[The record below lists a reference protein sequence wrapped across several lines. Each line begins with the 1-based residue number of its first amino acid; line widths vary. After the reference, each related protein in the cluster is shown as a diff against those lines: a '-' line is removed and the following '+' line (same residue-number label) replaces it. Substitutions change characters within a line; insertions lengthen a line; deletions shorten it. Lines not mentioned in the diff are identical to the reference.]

1 MPLTEANRVLHC
13 AHRNWNAEPENNVIL
28 LIEPEQR
35 LSPLKL
41 VLETEQYN
49 VLTADNMTNLR
60 HLIENY
66 PVNAVIVDADAKT
79 EQYDCTMA
87 AEHVKA
93 IRREVP
99 VIMLSSRHWVGKDYC
114 DGADYNMVKGASPVE
129 MIRAI
134 EKIMGDPQP
143 EVQIEPSV
151 RVNHSHRSG

>member
-1 MPLTEANRVLHC
+1 MSMPNRK
-13 AHRNWNAEPENNVIL
+13 NKVIL

-49 VLTADNMTNLR
+49 VLTADNMSNLR
-60 HLIENY
+60 HLVENY
-66 PVNAVIVDADAKT
+66 PVNAVIVDADAKP
-79 EQYDCTMA
+79 EQYDCAVA
-87 AEHVKA
+87 AEQVKT
-93 IRREVP
+93 IRPEVP
-99 VIMLSSRHWVGKDYC
+99 VIMLFSRNWVGKDYC

-143 EVQIEPSV
+143 EVQIESSV
-151 RVNHSHRSG
+151 RLNHSH